1 MKLPAVL
8 FLSVAIAACNSQSN
22 KGSNQVAGTSPQ
34 AAPAPPPAAERLRP
48 GRWEMT
54 TRLVSIEMPDATPEM
69 QAQLRAQPIP
79 PPETQANC
87 ITPEEASDLLGNFR
101 QEILRTQPNLSC
113 QIGDQQF
120 GAGRIRFAMN
130 CRGLNGQPDTR
141 MAVVGTFTENA
152 VQLGISAE
160 TSMPIGNGTTQAARS
175 EMTMTG
181 RYAGQCNGT
190 ETD

>member
-22 KGSNQVAGTSPQ
+22 KGSNQAAGATPQ
-34 AAPAPPPAAERLRP
+34 AAPATPPAAQTLRP

-54 TRLVSIEMPDATPEM
+54 TRLVSIEMPGATPDM

-87 ITPEEASDLLGNFR
+87 VTPEEASDLLGNFR

-120 GAGRIRFAMN
+120 GGGRIRFAMN

-141 MAVVGTFTENA
+141 MAVVGAFTENN
-152 VQLGISAE
+152 VQMGISAE
-160 TSMPIGNGTTQAARS
+160 TSMPTGNGATQGARI
-175 EMTMTG
+175 ETTMTG
-181 RYAGQCNGT
+181 RYVGACNGT